1 MSVEVS
7 ENTEITL
14 SLRSIGAIVF
24 TAIVLTSIVVRYEIK
39 VDDLEDEI
47 EKLKEHTQRNSQ
59 ELRNASATILEQ
71 QMNFIKLQKDVEYI
85 GANNDGRK

>member
-24 TAIVLTSIVVRYEIK
+24 VVFAISSVVVRYETK
-39 VDDLEDEI
+39 VSDLEDEI

-59 ELRNASATILEQ
+59 ELRNASTTILEQ

-85 GANNDGRK
+85 GDNND

>member
-14 SLRSIGAIVF
+14 SLRSIGAIIFVVF
-24 TAIVLTSIVVRYEIK
+24 ALSSVIVRYETK
-39 VDDLEDEI
+39 VSDLEDEI
-47 EKLKEHTQRNSQ
+47 EKIKEHIQRNSQ

>member
-14 SLRSIGAIVF
+14 SLRSIGAIIFVVF
-24 TAIVLTSIVVRYEIK
+24 ALSSVIVRYETK
-39 VDDLEDEI
+39 VSDLEDEI
-47 EKLKEHTQRNSQ
+47 EKLKEHIQRSSQ
-59 ELRNASATILEQ
+59 ELRNASAAILEQ